1 MHLFGSVRG
10 HCFRYGIVNPQAHMG
25 QAQGLVDE
33 NEESGWYWFIILLSM
48 GQAYLARKSLL

>member
-25 QAQGLVDE
+25 QAQGLMGE
-33 NEESGWYWFIILLSM
+33 NEQSGWYWFIILLSM
-48 GQAYLARKSLL
+48 GQAI